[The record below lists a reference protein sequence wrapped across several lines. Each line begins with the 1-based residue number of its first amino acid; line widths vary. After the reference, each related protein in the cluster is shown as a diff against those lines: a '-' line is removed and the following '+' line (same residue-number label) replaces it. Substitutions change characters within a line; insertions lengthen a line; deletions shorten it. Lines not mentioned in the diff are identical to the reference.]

1 MSTQFTVEPQAFT
14 PLPAGEYA
22 VHIVAVDPVKF
33 NAEKNREE
41 TTINYKVADGEYKDR
56 LIRFDSFYSMEST
69 IWKAKA
75 LLSALGVEK
84 GTVTTFEEAFKN
96 IKGKSLIVNVI
107 VDTYNGKENNKV
119 RGYSPCDLPPIVVE
133 ETSNTSTSA
142 NTPAPADVDASS
154 LF

>member
-33 NAEKNREE
+33 NTEKNREE

-56 LIRFDSFYSMEST
+56 LIRFDTFYSMENT

-84 GTVTTFEEAFKN
+84 GTVTTFEDAFKN
-96 IKGKSLIVNVI
+96 IKGKSLIVKVVI
-107 VDTYNGKENNKV
+107 QNYNGNDNNKV
-119 RGYSPCDLPPIVVE
+119 SGYLPCDLPPIVIE

-142 NTPAPADVDASS
+142 NTPAPVEVNVNS